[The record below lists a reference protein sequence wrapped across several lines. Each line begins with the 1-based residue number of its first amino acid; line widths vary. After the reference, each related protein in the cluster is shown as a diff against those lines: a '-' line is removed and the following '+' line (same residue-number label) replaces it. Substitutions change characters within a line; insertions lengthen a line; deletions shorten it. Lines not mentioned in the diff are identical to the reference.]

1 MVDDQTNRSW
11 DDVPVN
17 EEAPTQGQVDRGVA
31 EGSGSVAEQEA
42 APAASSGLADG
53 GSWSA
58 IPHADAA
65 TGAERTAPIPQ
76 PTAQGPGWDAAPPP
90 SPWARQGSGSAAWS
104 APDPAAH
111 VSPAGSSGPAATPG
125 YGYPAQGYPQG
136 YPPAGYPYP
145 TQTQAYPP
153 GYLGGFPQPGYPQG
167 AAGYVQAG
175 APSEQGA
182 AQQAGNYPQP
192 GFGGA
197 NPPGGGYPYY
207 AGGYY
212 PQPPYYQPNPPAAP
226 RRGRRW
232 TAVVAAVAA
241 FLMIG
246 TGAFWANGA
255 LQGAMDP
262 PRVQAPAGQ
271 SGNGQQDQGQG
282 SGQPGSRQGDRGT
295 AASSKV
301 TAAQA
306 KGVVLIE
313 GETSNGTAA
322 GTGMILSSDGKVL
335 TNYHVVAGTEKVA
348 VRVPTTGNTYLATVL
363 GFDQTKDVALL
374 QLKDA
379 SGLDT
384 VTLDNNPVT
393 TGEQVTAVGN
403 AEGGGVLVAAP
414 GKITGTDRSLR
425 VSSDSPWGNF
435 EDLSGLIQTNA
446 GAVPGH
452 SGGPMFD
459 AQAEVVGITTAGST
473 KAGTSYAV
481 PIGTALSVVSQIE
494 TGADAGTVRVGPAG
508 FLGVQPAT
516 QEATGN
522 GVTVVK
528 VVSGSP
534 AAKAGMTAGS
544 KLTKVGD
551 TTVKAGMNLASVIRG
566 LEPGQQVA
574 ISWVTSSGRDKTAT
588 VTLGS
593 SPVN

>member
-1 MVDDQTNRSW
+1 M
-11 DDVPVN
+11 
-17 EEAPTQGQVDRGVA
+17 
-31 EGSGSVAEQEA
+31 
-42 APAASSGLADG
+42 
-53 GSWSA
+53 
-58 IPHADAA
+58 
-65 TGAERTAPIPQ
+65 
-76 PTAQGPGWDAAPPP
+76 
-90 SPWARQGSGSAAWS
+90 
-104 APDPAAH
+104 
-111 VSPAGSSGPAATPG
+111 
-125 YGYPAQGYPQG
+125 
-136 YPPAGYPYP
+136 
-145 TQTQAYPP
+145 
-153 GYLGGFPQPGYPQG
+153 
-167 AAGYVQAG
+167 
-175 APSEQGA
+175 
-182 AQQAGNYPQP
+182 
-192 GFGGA
+192 
-197 NPPGGGYPYY
+197 
-207 AGGYY
+207 
-212 PQPPYYQPNPPAAP
+212 
-226 RRGRRW
+226 
-232 TAVVAAVAA
+232 
-241 FLMIG
+241 
-246 TGAFWANGA
+246 
-255 LQGAMDP
+255 
-262 PRVQAPAGQ
+262 
-271 SGNGQQDQGQG
+271 
-282 SGQPGSRQGDRGT
+282 
-295 AASSKV
+295 

-335 TNYHVVAGTEKVA
+335 TNYHVVAGTDKIA
-348 VRVPTTGNTYLATVL
+348 VKVPTTGNTYVATVL

-384 VTLDNNPVT
+384 VTVDNDAVP
-393 TGEQVTAVGN
+393 TGEAVTAVGN

-414 GKITGTDRSLR
+414 GKVTGTDRSLR

-459 AQAEVVGITTAGST
+459 SDAEVVGITTAGST

-481 PIGTALSVVSQIE
+481 PIATALSVVSQIE

-551 TTVKAGMNLASVIRG
+551 TTVKAGMNLASVIRS
-566 LEPGQQVA
+566 LEPGQQVS
-574 ISWVTSSGRDKTAT
+574 ISWVTSSGKAKTAT